1 MALND
6 QKSGNRKG
14 FFDTLRYVEDFKT
27 EEVKDAKGRIRKVTT
42 YIGTWNAFRETGNGT
57 LLKLI
62 GSALLAAAAAVSA
75 MLILL
80 KPHGFGNELVVMIP
94 FMVLLLPML
103 YLLMGAISLPYRRK
117 PMRRDQYMHGMI
129 RMQRSA
135 VAVIAFAA
143 VGVLS
148 SLVFRIIRGDWLFLK
163 EDKLFLL
170 YAALIILCAAGILA
184 LLGSIELSELPNGAY
199 SPDVSADVRS

>member
-75 MLILL
+75 MLIL
-80 KPHGFGNELVVMIP
+80 
-94 FMVLLLPML
+94 
-103 YLLMGAISLPYRRK
+103 
-117 PMRRDQYMHGMI
+117 
-129 RMQRSA
+129 
-135 VAVIAFAA
+135 
-143 VGVLS
+143 
-148 SLVFRIIRGDWLFLK
+148 
-163 EDKLFLL
+163 
-170 YAALIILCAAGILA
+170 
-184 LLGSIELSELPNGAY
+184 
-199 SPDVSADVRS
+199 